1 MMRTPLSIA
10 IGFVV
15 PALVACASAPAQQQP
30 VADPIIVPD
39 DATEVDHIDFFTQQ
53 RELIRLNQRMLILRS
68 GVRPY
73 LVVFNETCL
82 NLKHPDPRIA
92 YRTKDES
99 ALYARSDVLLVDGA
113 PCQVDR
119 IYAITSED
127 EVALREQIRP

>member
-10 IGFVV
+10 IVFVV
-15 PALVACASAPAQQQP
+15 PALVACASAPAQP
-30 VADPIIVPD
+30 VADPIIIPD
-39 DATEVDHIDFFTQQ
+39 DATEVDHIDFFTQ

-73 LVVFNETCL
+73 LVVFNATCL
-82 NLKHPDPRIA
+82 NLNHPDPHIA
-92 YRTKDES
+92 YRTRDES